1 MNLLSIGLIA
11 GLAATLGMTALK
23 TPAAAIDEAPSV
35 KGVEA
40 AALLRPD
47 TVFRLENAGG
57 RMSCIVRKGRT
68 LSDGRSLIEPGP
80 RCAALFA
87 PLADAAVWRAR
98 DDGTVDFIGR
108 GGRTLVRF
116 ALADGAG
123 YESIRPRSTIL
134 SLIAER

>member
-1 MNLLSIGLIA
+1 MNLLSIGLVA
-11 GLAATLGMTALK
+11 GLAATLGVAALK
-23 TPAAAIDEAPSV
+23 QPVTAIDEAPIKSA
-35 KGVEA
+35 EA
-40 AALLRPD
+40 AALLKPD

-68 LSDGRSLIEPGP
+68 LSEGRSLIEPGP
-80 RCAALFA
+80 RCAAIFA
-87 PLADAAVWRAR
+87 PLGDAAVWHVR

-123 YESIRPRSTIL
+123 YESIRPRSKIL
-134 SLIAER
+134 SLVAER

>member
-1 MNLLSIGLIA
+1 MNLLSIGLVA
-11 GLAATLGMTALK
+11 GLAATLGVAALK
-23 TPAAAIDEAPSV
+23 KPVTAIDEAPAKSV
-35 KGVEA
+35 ETEA
-40 AALLRPD
+40 LPKPD

-57 RMSCIVRKGRT
+57 QMSCIVRKGRK

-80 RCAALFA
+80 RCAAIFA
-87 PLADAAVWRAR
+87 PLGDAAVWREG

-116 ALADGAG
+116 AQADGAG
-123 YESIRPRSTIL
+123 YESIRPRSRIL

>member
-1 MNLLSIGLIA
+1 MNLLSIGLVA
-11 GLAATLGMTALK
+11 GLAATLGVAALK
-23 TPAAAIDEAPSV
+23 KPVTAIDEAPAKSV
-35 KGVEA
+35 ETE
-40 AALLRPD
+40 ALLKPD

-57 RMSCIVRKGRT
+57 QMSCIVRKGRK

-80 RCAALFA
+80 RCAAIFA
-87 PLADAAVWRAR
+87 PLGDAAVWREG

-116 ALADGAG
+116 AQADGAG
-123 YESIRPRSTIL
+123 YESIRPSSRIL

>member
-1 MNLLSIGLIA
+1 MILLSLGLVA
-11 GLAATLGMTALK
+11 GLAATLGVAALK
-23 TPAAAIDEAPSV
+23 KPVTAIDEAPAKSV
-35 KGVEA
+35 ETEA
-40 AALLRPD
+40 LPKPD

-57 RMSCIVRKGRT
+57 QMSCIVRKGRK

-80 RCAALFA
+80 RCAAIFA
-87 PLADAAVWRAR
+87 PLGDAAVWREG

-116 ALADGAG
+116 AQADGAG
-123 YESIRPRSTIL
+123 YESIRPRSRIL

>member
-1 MNLLSIGLIA
+1 MNLLSIGLVA

-23 TPAAAIDEAPSV
+23 KPVSAIDEAP
-35 KGVEA
+35 A
-40 AALLRPD
+40 ATVTTAAPLKPD

-57 RMSCIVRKGRT
+57 RMSCTVRKGRT
-68 LSDGRSLIEPGP
+68 LSDGRSLIKPGP
-80 RCAALFA
+80 HCAEIFA
-87 PLADAAVWRAR
+87 PLGDVAVWHAR

-123 YESIRPRSTIL
+123 YESIRPRSKIL

>member
-1 MNLLSIGLIA
+1 MNLLSIGLVA
-11 GLAATLGMTALK
+11 GLAATVGMTALK
-23 TPAAAIDEAPSV
+23 KPVPAIDEAPA

-40 AALLRPD
+40 AAFLKPD

-80 RCAALFA
+80 RCAAIFA
-87 PLADAAVWRAR
+87 PLGDAAVWHAR

-123 YESIRPRSTIL
+123 YESIRPRSKIL